1 MKKAGKIYH
10 KTNQL
15 SSTGY
20 EAKTETSDSS
30 DPEAILLASSKADE
44 EAGQTQI
51 VSFSCSCKYF
61 CKLKTK

>member
-1 MKKAGKIYH
+1 M
-10 KTNQL
+10 